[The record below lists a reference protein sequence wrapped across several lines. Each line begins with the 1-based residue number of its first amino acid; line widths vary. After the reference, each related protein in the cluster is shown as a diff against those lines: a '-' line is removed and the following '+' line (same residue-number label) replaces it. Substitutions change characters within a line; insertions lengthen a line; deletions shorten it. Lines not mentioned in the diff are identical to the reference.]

1 MVKHCI
7 ACGSRIY
14 RRELLYIHDALQLR
28 WAVIGVEDARIPT
41 PRGNEHVLVEHV
53 LVEHVL
59 VEHVLVE
66 HVLVEAAKQ
75 GWKQGSNGGN
85 GIVILQHYD
94 YHPPQLRLRLQ
105 QR

>member
-7 ACGSRIY
+7 ACGSGIY

-41 PRGNEHVLVEHV
+41 PRGNEHVLV
-53 LVEHVL
+53 
-59 VEHVLVE
+59 HVLVE

-75 GWKQGSNGGN
+75 GWKQGWNGHIAT
-85 GIVILQHYD
+85 GIQHVKEEFSEKG
-94 YHPPQLRLRLQ
+94 
-105 QR
+105 